1 LNFYTMQELADI
13 LRISLP
19 TVKRMQ
25 KAGKIKLIRV
35 GRQVR
40 IPGEEVERI
49 KREGI

>member
-40 IPGEEVERI
+40 ISVEEVERI
-49 KREGI
+49 KGEGI